1 MDISNIF
8 LLYDGNGLLESPF
21 SVPLVGFAEAVVT
34 VVTLVKPGLLDG
46 PSVGVGVGVEGIKQ
60 LQIKNNNNIIKEE
73 VVQQTRY

>member
-8 LLYDGNGLLESPF
+8 LLYDGDGLLESPF
-21 SVPLVGFAEAVVT
+21 SLPVVVFAEAVVT

-46 PSVGVGVGVEGIKQ
+46 PSVGVGVEGIKQ